1 MIFYSKPIA
10 FLAAAICLMHSV
22 AQCQDTVD
30 APTRVAEEIQ
40 GFELTF
46 PALGT
51 LVQIKAFSSDP
62 AHVAQAFKG
71 AQENV
76 RRIENIL
83 TDYDSESETRRLTQ
97 AAWEHPTPVSPD
109 LWNVLEASD
118 AWHRRSQGCFDS
130 SLGTLT
136 RMWRKH
142 RRRESLPS
150 EAELREALQASGWEH
165 VELDP
170 MARSIR
176 LTQAGIH
183 FDFGAVGK
191 GYIVDKIFEGLVA
204 QNLACCLVNIS
215 GNMRCGS
222 APPDREGWRN
232 AVAPLQKNGEPLRE
246 LVIVNAAIA
255 TSGDLWQYQ
264 IIDGVRRSHVLD
276 PHTGLGVAGP
286 IAATVVADNATDADA
301 FATVACVMGGP
312 RALEL
317 AEGLNGYAL
326 LVAIKHNAQPAEI
339 HETQDFPAR

>member
-1 MIFYSKPIA
+1 MLFYSKPIA

-22 AQCQDTVD
+22 AHYQDTAD
-30 APTRVAEEIQ
+30 APPPAAEKIQ

-62 AHVAQAFKG
+62 AHVEQAFKA

-76 RRIENIL
+76 RRIESIL

-97 AAWEHPTPVSPD
+97 AAWEQPTPVSPD
-109 LWNVLEASD
+109 LWNVLEASG

-142 RRRESLPS
+142 RRSESLPS
-150 EAELREALQASGWEH
+150 EAELREALQATGWEH

-170 MARSIR
+170 TARSIR
-176 LTQAGIH
+176 LTRAGIQ
-183 FDFGAVGK
+183 FDFGAIGK
-191 GYIVDKIFEGLVA
+191 GYIVDRVFEGLVE

-222 APPDREGWRN
+222 APPDREGWRI
-232 AVAPLQKNGEPLRE
+232 AISPLEKNGEPLRE

-264 IIDGVRRSHVLD
+264 VIDGVRRSHVLD

-301 FATVACVMGGP
+301 CATVACVQGAP

-317 AEGLNGYAL
+317 ANGLAGYAL

-339 HETQDFPAR
+339 HETKDFPTR